1 MRIVDIIEAPSN
13 LGLRESEPGIEPGVK
28 KLPEWLKKWGF
39 YDIIRPRRIHLV
51 HPPEYS
57 MELDVASGV
66 RNADKIAYY
75 SQQVEEV
82 ITPLII
88 QKVFPLVIGGD
99 CSILIGPMLGLK
111 SIGAYGLFFLD
122 GHTDYA
128 WPPMSQT
135 GGAAG
140 MDLAIVT
147 GHGHEKLTNIKG
159 LRPYLA
165 EKHAWSV
172 GNRDFDAVYLE
183 AIHSSGIH
191 YFGLPAL
198 RRMGLEACV
207 NLFLAMVDEQNLS
220 GFWIHLDVDVL
231 QDELMPAVDSRE
243 SDGLTYEELIT
254 LLDFLLASDKVVG
267 LDITIL
273 DPALDASG
281 AVTIKF
287 INELK
292 PTLDKY
298 LKSGH

>member
-1 MRIVDIIEAPSN
+1 
-13 LGLRESEPGIEPGVK
+13 
-28 KLPEWLKKWGF
+28 
-39 YDIIRPRRIHLV
+39 
-51 HPPEYS
+51 
-57 MELDVASGV
+57 MELDVVSGV

>member
-13 LGLRESEPGIEPGVK
+13 LGLRESEPGVEPGVK

-39 YDIIRPRRIHLV
+39 YDIILPRSIHLV
-51 HPPEYS
+51 HPPAYS

-66 RNADKIAYY
+66 RNADKIAHYA
-75 SQQVEEV
+75 QQVEGV
-82 ITPLII
+82 ITPLIT

-111 SIGAYGLFFLD
+111 SIGTYGLFFLD

-147 GHGHEKLTNIKG
+147 GHGHEKLTNIRELK
-159 LRPYLA
+159 PYLT

-172 GNRDFDAVYLE
+172 GNRDFDAVYLQ
-183 AIHSSGIH
+183 AVHSSSIH
-191 YFGLPAL
+191 YFDLPAL
-198 RRMGLEACV
+198 RRMGLAACAS
-207 NLFLAMVDEQNLS
+207 LFLTMVSEQNLS

-231 QDELMPAVDSRE
+231 QDELMPAVDSRQ

-254 LLDFLLASDKVVG
+254 LLDSLLASDKAVG

-281 AVTIKF
+281 ALTIKF

-292 PTLDKY
+292 PTLEKY